1 LEEASLA
8 SKLIAMTTNWPQQS
22 DDELI
27 AKAQSGQE
35 GYQGAAVEAMR
46 RLRNSIDALRES
58 SDRYA
63 KWTMFLTIVLAVLT
77 ALLVYKEFFG

>member
-1 LEEASLA
+1 
-8 SKLIAMTTNWPQQS
+8 MTTNWPEQS

-35 GYQGAAVEAMR
+35 GYQGVAVEAMR

-58 SDRYA
+58 SDTYA
-63 KWTMFLTIVLAVLT
+63 KWMMFLTIVLAVLT
-77 ALLVYKEFFG
+77 ALLVYKEFWLAR

>member
-1 LEEASLA
+1 
-8 SKLIAMTTNWPQQS
+8 MTTNWPEQS
-22 DDELI
+22 DDELV
-27 AKAQSGQE
+27 AKALGGQE
-35 GYQGAAVEAMR
+35 SYQGAAVEAMR
-46 RLRNSIDALRES
+46 RLRVSIDVLRET